1 MYPRRELTHLASHK
15 VALRRRIAGH
25 RARCV
30 TAAARLTQPLD
41 WLDRVMDFWRRV
53 APLAM
58 AAGVSLGLLGARAIF
73 SRSKA
78 LRWLVRW
85 GPLVYGA
92 GRRIGGLGLRRAEAR
107 RASRQFAHAGSRDDL
122 TM

>member
-15 VALRRRIAGH
+15 AALRRRIAGH

-30 TAAARLTQPLD
+30 TAAARLTQPLA

-53 APLAM
+53 APLAV
-58 AAGVSLGLLGARAIF
+58 AAGVSLSLLGARTLF
-73 SRSKA
+73 SRSKF
-78 LRWLVRW
+78 LRWLMRW

-92 GRRIGGLGLRRAEAR
+92 GRRLGGRGSRRAEAR
-107 RASRQFAHAGSRDDL
+107 RASRQCARAGSRGDL
-122 TM
+122 AL